1 MDIFSLA
8 SAANGDNVV
17 VVAVTRVDIGTVL
30 DIIVRNTDLLVG
42 VVLEFWESPDTCC
55 IDIDINIDETSA
67 MKKTDSVPVVHWFV
81 TTDFFLSIS
90 SIALLSQ

>member
-8 SAANGDNVV
+8 STANGDNAV

-42 VVLEFWESPDTCC
+42 IVLEFCESPDTCC
-55 IDIDINIDETSA
+55 IDIDINIDETIA
-67 MKKTDSVPVVHWFV
+67 MKKTDSVPVVH
-81 TTDFFLSIS
+81 
-90 SIALLSQ
+90 